1 MSVRVVLRALGA
13 LLCLLGVLMLA
24 PAFMA
29 LAYGEEDAFAHFM
42 AAAASGVVGAALL
55 LVVKRPPVKRDVSIR
70 DGILIVS
77 FGWSVACLA
86 GALPYFFY
94 AQLPHVWNAE
104 AVKRSSAVVAENP
117 TPPRCGGAKGQ
128 GDTGLGREFCSFTN
142 CYFESASGFTTTG
155 ATILEK
161 GLWRTP
167 HRRDGLPH
175 GLLFWR
181 SLTHWLGGMGIIVL
195 GIAILPLLGIGGM
208 QMFKAE
214 VPGPVKDK
222 LSPRVTET
230 AKVLWAVYFLLT
242 IGQVLL
248 LLPSGMG
255 VYQAVNHAFATLAT
269 GGFSTLASS
278 VQGFDSVYVESVIT
292 LFMFAAGVNFTLHIA
307 WMSRRDPLAFLRDG
321 EFRTYGLVTLV
332 LLTGVTL
339 SLVASDGLGW
349 GVGRS
354 VRYASFQVVSIV
366 TTTGFASTNFE
377 LWEGVAPFAAFLLL
391 VAMFTGGC
399 AGSTGGGM
407 KMMRL
412 LLVLKAGLRELK
424 QLIHPR
430 AVLPLRYNDRVV
442 GEDIGRGVMG
452 FVVLYMALFVVAAT
466 VISLLGYDMKS
477 SLGASIACIGNIGP
491 GWGAVGAADNYNHFP
506 AVGKWVLV
514 FCMLA
519 GRLEIYTVLLLLV
532 PWFWR
537 R

>member
-42 AAAASGVVGAALL
+42 AALVSGAVGVFLL

-77 FGWSVACLA
+77 LGWSVACLA

-104 AVKRSSAVVAENP
+104 AVQRSSAVVAENP

-128 GDTGLGREFCSFTN
+128 RDTGLGREFCSFTN

-175 GLLFWR
+175 ELLFWR

-269 GGFSTLASS
+269 GGFSTLSSS
-278 VQGFDSVYVESVIT
+278 VQGFDSVYVESVIM

-307 WMSRRDPLAFLRDG
+307 WMSRRDPLAFLLDG
-321 EFRTYGLVTLV
+321 EFRTYGLVMLV

-466 VISLLGYDMKS
+466 FISLLGYDMKS

>member
-1 MSVRVVLRALGA
+1 MSLRVVLRALGA

-29 LAYGEEDAFAHFM
+29 LAYGEEDAFAHLM
-42 AAAASGVVGAALL
+42 AALVSGAVGFFLL
-55 LVVKRPPVKRDVSIR
+55 VVVKRPAVKRDVSIR
-70 DGILIVS
+70 EGILIVS
-77 FGWSVACLA
+77 LGWSVACLA

-94 AQLPHVWNAE
+94 AQLPHVWNAD
-104 AVKRSSAVVAENP
+104 AVKASSAVPADRP
-117 TPPRCGGAKGQ
+117 TSPRCDGPSGP
-128 GDTGLGREFCSFTN
+128 TGLGRELCSFTN

-167 HRRDGLPH
+167 ERRDGLPH

-181 SLTHWLGGMGIIVL
+181 SMTHWLGGMGIIVL

-242 IGQVLL
+242 IGEVLL

-255 VYQAVNHAFATLAT
+255 VYQAVNHSFATLAT
-269 GGFSTLASS
+269 GGFSTLAAS
-278 VQGFDSVYVESVIT
+278 VQGFDSAYVEGVVT
-292 LFMFAAGVNFTLHIA
+292 VFMFAAGVNFTLHIA
-307 WMSRRDPLAFLRDG
+307 WMSRREPLAFVRDG
-321 EFRTYGLVTLV
+321 EFRTYALVTGV
-332 LLTGVTL
+332 LFAGVTL
-339 SLVASDGLGW
+339 SLVASDSLGW

-366 TTTGFASTNFE
+366 TTTGFVSTDFE
-377 LWEGVAPFAAFLLL
+377 VWEGLAPFAAFLLL
-391 VAMFTGGC
+391 VAMFTGGS

-407 KMMRL
+407 KMIRL
-412 LLVLKAGLRELK
+412 LLVLKAGVRELK

-430 AVLPLRYNDRVV
+430 AILPLRYNDRVV
-442 GEDIGRGVMG
+442 GEDIGRAIMG
-452 FVVLYMALFVVAAT
+452 FVVLYMALFVAAAVA
-466 VISLLGYDMKS
+466 ISLLGYDMKS
-477 SLGASIACIGNIGP
+477 SLGASIACVGNIGP
-491 GWGAVGAADNYNHFP
+491 GWGDVGAADHYNHFP
-506 AVGKWVLV
+506 AVGKWVLI
-514 FCMLA
+514 FCMVA

>member
-1 MSVRVVLRALGA
+1 MRARVVLRALGA

-42 AAAASGVVGAALL
+42 AAVISGAVGLVTL
-55 LVVKRPPVKRDVSIR
+55 LVVKRPVRKGDVSIR
-70 DGILIVS
+70 EGFLIVS
-77 FGWSVACLA
+77 LGWSVACLA

-94 AQLPHVWNAE
+94 AQLPHVMNAE
-104 AVKRSSAVVAENP
+104 AVKTSSAVSTDKP
-117 TPPRCGGAKGQ
+117 TAPQCGGPR
-128 GDTGLGREFCSFTN
+128 GDTGLGRELCSFTN

-155 ATILEK
+155 ATILER

-242 IGQVLL
+242 IGEVLL

-278 VQGFDSVYVESVIT
+278 VQGFGSAYVEGVIT

-307 WMSRRDPLAFLRDG
+307 WMSRRDPFAFLRDG
-321 EFRTYGLVTLV
+321 EFRMYSLVTGV
-332 LLTGVTL
+332 LLVGVTVSLLL
-339 SLVASDGLGW
+339 SSSLDW
-349 GVGRS
+349 GVGKS
-354 VRYASFQVVSIV
+354 VRYASFQVVSVV
-366 TTTGFASTNFE
+366 TTTGFASTDFE
-377 LWEGVAPFAAFLLL
+377 LWEGLAPFAAFLIL
-391 VAMFTGGC
+391 VAMFTGGS

-407 KMMRL
+407 KMVRL
-412 LLVLKAGLRELK
+412 LMVLKAGVRELK

-442 GEDIGRGVMG
+442 GEDILRAVMG
-452 FVVLYMALFVVAAT
+452 FVVLYMALFVVAAV
-466 VISLLGYDMKS
+466 VISAMGYDMKT
-477 SLGASIACIGNIGP
+477 SLGASIACVGNIGP
-491 GWGAVGAADNYNHFP
+491 GWGEVGAADNYNHFP
-506 AVGKWVLV
+506 AAAKWVLS
-514 FCMLA
+514 FCMIA

-532 PWFWR
+532 PWFWKR
-537 R
+537 